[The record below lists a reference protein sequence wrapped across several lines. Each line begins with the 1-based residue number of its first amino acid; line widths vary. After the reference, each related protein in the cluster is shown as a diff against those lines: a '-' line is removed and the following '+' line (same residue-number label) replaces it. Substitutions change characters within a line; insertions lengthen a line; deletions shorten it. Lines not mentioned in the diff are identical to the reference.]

1 VKQFQDKIAVVT
13 GGAAGIGRALSE
25 ELAGYGATV
34 IIADINAEN
43 AEQTANEI
51 KQAGGRAIGKQL
63 DVINA
68 EEIEQLLEEIVN
80 EHGRIDYMIN
90 NAGIGLMGE
99 VRDMELEQYRRLV
112 DVNIMGIFYGC
123 RAAYSIMIKQG
134 FGHIVN
140 VGSIAGL
147 IIFPIQSVY
156 SATKFAIHSFT
167 MGLRAEAAA
176 LGINVSVICPMNI
189 KSAMLDGSMTVV
201 GMRDKNWFAN
211 LPVKWMDANEAAR
224 KMLKGVAKNKGVI
237 IVPGKARMFW
247 WIFRL
252 FPKLFDFI
260 DKEGTKV
267 FRKDRVDA

>member
-1 VKQFQDKIAVVT
+1 MKQFKDKIAIVT
-13 GGAAGIGRALSE
+13 GGAAGIGRALGE
-25 ELAGYGATV
+25 ELARSGAV
-34 IIADINAEN
+34 VVIADINAEK

-51 KQAGGRAIGKQL
+51 NKAGGRVKAKQL
-63 DVINA
+63 DVTKA
-68 EEIEQLLEEIVN
+68 EDIQNLVDETVN
-80 EHGRIDYMIN
+80 EHGKIDYMIN

-99 VRDMELEQYRRLV
+99 VRDMELDQYRRLV
-112 DVNIMGIFYGC
+112 DVNIMGIMYGC
-123 RAAYSIMIKQG
+123 RAAYSVMINQG

-156 SATKFAIHSFT
+156 SATKFAVQSFT

-189 KSAMLDGSMTVV
+189 KSDMVDGSMTVV
-201 GMRDKNWFAN
+201 GLNDNKWFSS

-224 KMLKGVAKNKGVI
+224 RMLKGVAKNKGII
-237 IVPGKARMFW
+237 IVPGKAKIFW
-247 WIFRL
+247 WIFRI

-260 DKEGTKV
+260 GKEGTKV
-267 FRKDRVDA
+267 FRKTRDKA